1 MGALSQG
8 TEGKRGTAGAPSTPS
23 GGAETGGWAQW
34 TLQPAHLNVCGG
46 TGPVEGEG
54 RQSGRGLLLVSTSP
68 PPPQSRPPSSSP
80 LRPGGPDSQPPSQGS
95 YTFMAFAPDS
105 LWNLE
110 PWLPP
115 GVRGGQGRT
124 WRRQVE
130 AGGPRWERPV
140 GGVCRVLGAQE
151 VAGCWS
157 WLIRR
162 IQRSNRKPTSLSG
175 ASSSR

>member
-68 PPPQSRPPSSSP
+68 PLPQSRPPSSSP